1 MPIRAASA
9 SRYEKHSDEGR
20 GYHRRMRKTYLLHI
34 EGKNRDRLLDAAR
47 HDIHRYL
54 RRERRRALPEGA
66 RFWDFDCRFG
76 STQEDAHPVQVDE
89 ITGLIDEVARSGA
102 AQFYVEIMAKPGE
115 GMPPKKAPSSVLQ
128 QELDDAQSTGGPDG
142 D

>member
-1 MPIRAASA
+1 
-9 SRYEKHSDEGR
+9 
-20 GYHRRMRKTYLLHI
+20 MRKTFQLHI

-54 RRERRRALPEGA
+54 RRERRRALPEGT

-76 STQEDAHPVQVDE
+76 PSQDDATSVFEED
-89 ITGLIDEVARSGA
+89 IIGLIDGVAASGA
-102 AQFYVEIMAKPGE
+102 TQFYVEIVARPGE
-115 GMPPKKAPSSVLQ
+115 GEPRKRVASKAESGGSND
-128 QELDDAQSTGGPDG
+128 EDADADGAADGGDGGDG